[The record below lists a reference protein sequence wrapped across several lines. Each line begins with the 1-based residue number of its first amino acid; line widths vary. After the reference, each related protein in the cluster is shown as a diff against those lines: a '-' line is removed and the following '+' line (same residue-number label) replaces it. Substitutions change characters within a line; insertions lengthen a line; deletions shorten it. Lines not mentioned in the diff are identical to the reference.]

1 MFSIIIPL
9 YNKEN
14 YILDAINSVLDQT
27 YTEFE
32 LIVVNDGSTDNSG
45 QIVEKINDQRIKVI
59 NQQNSGVSVARNN
72 GVKNARYNYVAFLD
86 GDDIW
91 GIQYLEA
98 MKSLIEKYPSCDVF
112 FSNYMRLDSKDISE
126 NISVLKTDY
135 IKEIYIDDY
144 FDFYNKEKVGMTSSS
159 TIMTKESIN
168 SVGGFNENFTR
179 GEDLLLWTELSIR
192 YEVAYIDYIG
202 AIYRKTPD
210 SLTNKSFS
218 KEKNFSYYSDKFLK
232 ENIAKLNNK
241 RSFEKYMQG
250 IIISKSKFYILEGNS
265 NEARKLILKCKDGVE
280 LKRFIKYYL
289 STFLPSFIQKKVI
302 K

>member
-135 IKEIYIDDY
+135 IKAIYIDDY

-159 TIMTKESIN
+159 TVMTKESIN

-210 SLTNKSFS
+210 SLSNSSFPKNQDFANYAEDFLEENLQKVKNKISFS
-218 KEKNFSYYSDKFLK
+218 KYMLGLIIKSS
-232 ENIAKLNNK
+232 
-241 RSFEKYMQG
+241 KY
-250 IIISKSKFYILEGNS
+250 KILEGNS
-265 NEARKLILKCKDGVE
+265 SEARKIILKCKEGVE

-289 STFLPSFIQKKVI
+289 STFLPGFIQKKVI
-302 K
+302 R